1 MEPMTPSEKRKTI
14 RMFKYAAFIVGMLA
28 AIDLLVLLNIVN
40 RGGWFVL
47 LLQFLLILFVVLLLL
62 LCFYLIP
69 LLFSRSA
76 TFRKIPHSRVFSI
89 SWGTPMSPHI
99 IEERLAE
106 DLKRRY
112 GEDADYPQDHD
123 KLQP

>member
-1 MEPMTPSEKRKTI
+1 MEPMTPSEKQKTI
-14 RMFKYAAFIVGMLA
+14 QMFRDAAFIVGMLA

-47 LLQFLLILFVVLLLL
+47 LRQFLLILFVVLFLL
-62 LCFYLIP
+62 LCFYLVP

-76 TFRKIPHSRVFSI
+76 TFRKTPHSREFSI
-89 SWGTPMSPHI
+89 SWGTPMSPH

-112 GEDADYPQDHD
+112 GEDADCPQDHD
-123 KLQP
+123 KFQP

>member
-1 MEPMTPSEKRKTI
+1 MESMTPSEKRKTI
-14 RMFKYAAFIVGMLA
+14 QMFRYTAFIVGMLA
-28 AIDLLVLLNIVN
+28 AIDLLVLLNIIN

-47 LLQFLLILFVVLLLL
+47 LLQFLLILFVVLFLL
-62 LCFYLIP
+62 LCFYLVPI
-69 LLFSRSA
+69 LFSRSA

-99 IEERLAE
+99 EEGLTE

-112 GEDADYPQDHD
+112 GEGADCPQDHD
-123 KLQP
+123 KLRP